1 MRLNLFIFEPKEMLD
16 IYCRQIENDDER
28 AACFKIRKQV
38 FVDEQKLFCDT
49 DLDDHDRNAVHIAA
63 VINDKIIGTVRIY
76 REEEDV
82 WVGGRLA
89 VKKRYR
95 GKVGKLLVLKAVEI
109 VKNNNAKVFKAV
121 IQAENVPFFINLKW
135 KPAGEMFLHHGQ
147 MHQLMQLQL

>member
-1 MRLNLFIFEPKEMLD
+1 MSEI
-16 IYCRQIENDDER
+16 ICRQIENDNER
-28 AACFKIRKQV
+28 AACFEIRKQV

-49 DLDDHDRNAVHIAA
+49 DLDDHDNDAVHIAA
-63 VINDKIIGTVRIY
+63 VSNHKIIGTVRIY

-121 IQAENVPFFINLKW
+121 IQADNVPFFLNLKW
-135 KPAGEMFLHHGQ
+135 KPVGEMFMHHRQ
-147 MHQLMQLQL
+147 MHQLMQSQL